1 MNTYIVESWRPDT
14 ADGSAKV
21 SCRIMSRQW
30 NPHTTEHEWRYK
42 RHTFS
47 EWDWEL
53 DPSEN
58 EQRGVVRT
66 VRMDIQKDPLE
77 VAYGGET
84 VRGKLWI
91 VTVTS

>member
-1 MNTYIVESWRPDT
+1 MTTYIVESWRPDT

-42 RHTFS
+42 RHTFN

-53 DPSEN
+53 NPSEN

-66 VRMDIQKDPLE
+66 IRMDVQKDPVD

>member
-1 MNTYIVESWRPDT
+1 MNTYIVESWRPDC

-30 NPHTTEHEWRYK
+30 NPHTTEHQWRYK

-47 EWDWEL
+47 EWDWAL
-53 DPSEN
+53 DPREN
-58 EQRGVVRT
+58 ERRGVTRT
-66 VRMDIQKDPLE
+66 VRMDIQKDPVD

-84 VRGKLWI
+84 VRGVLWI
-91 VTVTS
+91 VAVTE